1 MKKDF
6 LERVVIIIMVISSIT
21 AANLIYFSS
30 PATEVMI
37 ISYAILIVFYI
48 VIKNLKAKKNKIFI
62 KEN

>member
-1 MKKDF
+1 
-6 LERVVIIIMVISSIT
+6 MVISSIT